1 MWLSWLERTPD
12 KGKVVGSTPTSPIR
26 LCTQAATRADCK
38 SAAIGFGGSSPSATI
53 MKYYAIAIR
62 GDDSHLLRD
71 NFLDESGTL
80 HSGILFFKK
89 KPDAEA
95 ECTDI
100 NRVRK
105 SMKLEECYSVV
116 RVEEDCGIYGKIV
129 DGKQA

>member
-1 MWLSWLERTPD
+1 VYSSGQRGQSVKLLAFAYE
-12 KGKVVGSTPTSPIR
+12 
-26 LCTQAATRADCK
+26 
-38 SAAIGFGGSSPSATI
+38 GSSPSATT

-62 GDDSHLLRD
+62 GDESHLLRD